1 MTQPLEAAGDSGDD
15 RDELRRALVRGDR
28 SLSGIEP
35 ILGHLL
41 TTPDHSLFSDEIVAR
56 IRGMV
61 DDLAMQVLWAQAEA
75 TGQSGR
81 EEFADRHRVA
91 LAAEFQANSRLLAH
105 CHSLAMEWQLT
116 ERLEAQTGLDPVL
129 SPMIQLLIASER
141 DEVASNAMA
150 VLAAQARFAQA
161 QRRMELP
168 LRELPAE
175 LVHEVLLAWRHYN
188 GERRSDAMV
197 RAETKM
203 RNGFDERLGRLSQ
216 LARLITAIGDDARE
230 ALMIEDSGAALF
242 FSALA
247 LRSGQTRELAVLSSN
262 AQQTARL
269 VLGLRA
275 GGLEAARVDEVL
287 LQLHPSAAPHFAI
300 ADMSEKEAQTMLAEV
315 MQGGEKL

>member
-1 MTQPLEAAGDSGDD
+1 M
-15 RDELRRALVRGDR
+15 
-28 SLSGIEP
+28 
-35 ILGHLL
+35 L

-230 ALMIEDSGAALF
+230 ALMIEDFGQRC
-242 FSALA
+242 FSAHWRFVLA
-247 LRSGQTRELAVLSSN
+247 RHGNWQFYRATHSKRRALCWVCVRGDWKRRGWTRCCCSFI
-262 AQQTARL
+262 
-269 VLGLRA
+269 RA
-275 GGLEAARVDEVL
+275 
-287 LQLHPSAAPHFAI
+287 LHRISPLP
-300 ADMSEKEAQTMLAEV
+300 T
-315 MQGGEKL
+315 